1 MNWHI
6 RVEEHESDG
15 LELALRD
22 GWEPFAVTHEPVYNN
37 PDSGWKVTGHEPHV
51 WLRKVIPQ
59 PEEEPEVIEPDPGIT
74 HHEPTPRL
82 WPACWTTSASSR
94 AVCTPS

>member
-15 LELALRD
+15 LEALLRD
-22 GWEPFAVTHEPVYNN
+22 GWEPFAVTREPVYNN

-51 WLRKVIPQ
+51 WLRKAISQ
-59 PEEEPEVIEPDPGIT
+59 ADQRQDGEGGGE
-74 HHEPTPRL
+74 
-82 WPACWTTSASSR
+82 
-94 AVCTPS
+94 